1 MSKTNKKELKNYNSN
16 HYCLIKNFIKEKDLS
31 QIDKTFRIYLKKF
44 LNFEI
49 KSKKFIFHNKS
60 LHNFLIKK
68 NRKINSFFT
77 DYITQYKLLLVFIVS
92 LIQEK
97 CLI

>member
-1 MSKTNKKELKNYNSN
+1 MTKKNKKELKNYNSN
-16 HYCLIKNFIKEKDLS
+16 HYCLIKNFIKKTDLS

-49 KSKKFIFHNKS
+49 KSKKFIFHNKN

-68 NRKINSFFT
+68 KQKN
-77 DYITQYKLLLVFIVS
+77 
-92 LIQEK
+92 
-97 CLI
+97 